1 MANRAGESAEQIERF
16 IRERRARGEEAWCP
30 LHRAVISKRA
40 CVERHLRDHTSRWF
54 GRETDALAT
63 PQDKACNAC
72 GLGRLYSQR
81 LGAKGGRK
89 RAARR
94 RGNPP

>member
-1 MANRAGESAEQIERF
+1 MANRAGQSAEQIEQF
-16 IRERRARGEEAWCP
+16 IRERRARGEETWCP
-30 LHRAVISKRA
+30 QLRAVISKRA

-63 PQDKACNAC
+63 PQDKKCNAC
-72 GLGRLYSQR
+72 GLGRLYARR
-81 LGAKGGRK
+81 LGAKGGRR

-94 RGNPP
+94 RAPTP